1 MFSGKSGLQCDSI
14 ASIVPSMAQSTHCSL
29 KEKMDRFP
37 PVVCY
42 LIARDGGP
50 TSRCGGPVRHVGME
64 AIADIAMMPIGEV
77 ARLSWQPSW
86 DPETVGTML
95 RFTRACGVDFD
106 DRQNFSNNWK
116 FLRRQVVNGMPYL
129 RRDKAFDRDFKPR
142 IEAYVRMLSGSKE
155 RK

>member
-1 MFSGKSGLQCDSI
+1 
-14 ASIVPSMAQSTHCSL
+14 MAQSTHCSL

-50 TSRCGGPVRHVGME
+50 ASRCGGPVRHIGME
-64 AIADIAMMPIGEV
+64 AIAEISGMSISEV

-106 DRQNFSNNWK
+106 NRKNFSNNWK
-116 FLRRQVVNGMPYL
+116 FLRRQVLNGMPYL
-129 RRDKAFDRDFKPR
+129 RRDKAFNRDFKPR
-142 IEAYVRMLSGSKE
+142 IESYIRMLSEE
-155 RK
+155 RKGK